1 MRIRQVRCDDIRR
14 CAEVFVAVFSRE
26 PWNEDWRVTDALTRL
41 EELYCTPGFY
51 GVIACADEEMVPPA
65 DSEQVWG
72 FAMGYTERW
81 KRGRHFYLTEMC
93 VMPHRQ
99 RRGVGMTIM
108 GALCQDLAEMDVEAM
123 YLLTLR
129 DSPAEAF
136 YERCGF
142 NINPR
147 MILMGKWLETGG
159 RVE

>member
-1 MRIRQVRCDDIRR
+1 MKIRQVRCDDICR

-41 EELYCTPGFY
+41 EELYRTPGFY
-51 GVIACADEEMVPPA
+51 GVIAYADEEMVPPE
-65 DSEQVWG
+65 DSEQGLG
-72 FAMGYTERW
+72 FAMGHTERW
-81 KRGRHFYLTEMC
+81 KRGRPFYLTEMC

-99 RRGVGMTIM
+99 RRGVGTAIM
-108 GALCQDLAEMDVEAM
+108 RVLCQDLAEMDVEAM

-136 YERCGF
+136 YEQCGF
-142 NINPR
+142 NVNSR